1 MTINNN
7 AVLVSYIQQSDSV
20 IHIHVSILFLILFPF
35 RLLQNIEQSSLC
47 GTVSLYWLPILNIVS
62 CTCHFLLRELWNRL
76 LLASLGHLCVG

>member
-1 MTINNN
+1 MINSV
-7 AVLVSYIQQSDSV
+7 VLVLGTQQSGSV

-62 CTCHFLLRELWNRL
+62 RTCHFLLRELWNRL